1 MCNLQGKEIIL
12 AIGFTNICNCFASL
26 TFMKVMMQKCPELEG
41 TKYNNAL
48 KTENQ
53 TLARKTATRNL
64 SQ

>member
-48 KTENQ
+48 KTEN
-53 TLARKTATRNL
+53 
-64 SQ
+64 